1 MRLRPGLTLHS
12 PTSTAQFV
20 VIWGA
25 DGDFDLRCAGAPL
38 SADRPG
44 ATAPAASGTAPVLAA
59 GKRYSDEGGLVEL
72 LCTKAGAGPLT
83 LAGTELDVR
92 AAKALPSSD

>member
-1 MRLRPGLTLHS
+1 M
-12 PTSTAQFV
+12 
-20 VIWGA
+20 
-25 DGDFDLRCAGAPL
+25 
-38 SADRPG
+38 
-44 ATAPAASGTAPVLAA
+44 LAA